1 MSPARLRVS
10 FLLLVTLATLFHL
23 VFGGVVWQAVGIG
36 ALLLYL
42 TTLGAQ
48 LTRMAKGLLLAAGVL
63 TLLALWRA
71 SNPGQLLF
79 EASGRFAFFATFV
92 VALSMLRLPAYRSRL
107 VRRCGQSMLLQPP
120 SRRYPIL
127 SLGSA
132 LFGIILNIGVLNL
145 FAAMIEKSNTL
156 GAAQGRVWVR
166 EARQRRMMLAL
177 LRGFSLAPL
186 ISPMGIGVAV
196 VLSSLHQVTWLE
208 LAPYILGA
216 AVLIFLAGWAVDFLT
231 GPHPPGNKTQASKNH
246 LAAPSLRPLGQFS
259 VLLLGIVALVFSIA
273 WLLELRLPIAA
284 LIGAPTGALVWL
296 AWQRRRLGYAGLPAA
311 VSAVHRQLPWL
322 LSPSANE
329 IVVLGAAG
337 YLGHLCVGLVDT
349 QQLAPLLTVLNQWG
363 AFNAVLAML
372 MVVGL
377 AQIGVNPIVTVT
389 LLVGLLPQLGIEGLS
404 PALIGASLMVGW
416 ALALMSSPMT
426 ASMLILSR
434 FTGVPATRIGYRWNG
449 RFLVASIPLL
459 AAWFMWS
466 PF

>member
-1 MSPARLRVS
+1 MSPARVRVS
-10 FLLLVTLATLFHL
+10 CLLLVTLATLTHL
-23 VFGGVVWQAVGIG
+23 VGGSVLWQAVGIV

-42 TTLGAQ
+42 ATLRGQ
-48 LTRMAKGLLLAAGVL
+48 LTRMAKGLLCAAGLL
-63 TLLALWRA
+63 TLLALWR
-71 SNPGQLLF
+71 SPTPGQLLF

-120 SRRYPIL
+120 GRRYPIL

-156 GAAQGRVWVR
+156 SAAQGRTWVQQ
-166 EARQRRMMLAL
+166 ARQRRMMLAL

-196 VLSSLHQVTWLE
+196 VLSSLPQVTWLQ

-216 AVLIFLAGWAVDFLT
+216 AGLIFMTGWAVDYLT
-231 GPHPPGNKTQASKNH
+231 GPHPPANKSSVS
-246 LAAPSLRPLGQFS
+246 PSLRPLAQFS
-259 VLLLGIVALVFSIA
+259 VLLIGIVALVFSLA
-273 WLLELRLPIAA
+273 WLLDVRLPIAA
-284 LIGAPTGALVWL
+284 LLGAPSGALLWL

-311 VSAVHRQLPWL
+311 LTAVHRQLPWL

-349 QQLAPLLTVLNQWG
+349 QQLGPLLAVLG
-363 AFNAVLAML
+363 PLGTFNAVLAML

-389 LLVGLLPQLGIEGLS
+389 LLVGLLPTLDIRGLT

-459 AAWFMWS
+459 ALWFGWS

>member
-1 MSPARLRVS
+1 
-10 FLLLVTLATLFHL
+10 LLLVTLATLSHL
-23 VFGGVVWQAVGIG
+23 VGGSVVWQAAGIG

-42 TTLGAQ
+42 VTLRGQ
-48 LTRMAKGLLLAAGVL
+48 LTRMAKGLLSAAGLL
-63 TLLALWRA
+63 TLLALWR
-71 SNPGQLLF
+71 SPTPSQLLF

-156 GAAQGRVWVR
+156 GAAQGRAWVR

-196 VLSSLHQVTWLE
+196 VLSSLPQVTWLQ

-216 AVLIFLAGWAVDFLT
+216 AGLIFMAGWAVDYFT
-231 GPHPPGNKTQASKNH
+231 GPHPPASK
-246 LAAPSLRPLGQFS
+246 APVTPSLRPLAQFS
-259 VLLLGIVALVFSIA
+259 MLLIGIVALVCTIA
-273 WLLELRLPIAA
+273 WLLNLRLPIAA
-284 LIGAPTGALVWL
+284 LLGAPTGALVWL
-296 AWQRRRLGYAGLPAA
+296 AWQRRRLGCAGLPAA
-311 VSAVHRQLPWL
+311 ITAVHRQLPWL

-349 QQLAPLLTVLNQWG
+349 QQLAPLLAVLDSLG
-363 AFNAVLAML
+363 TLNAVLAML

-389 LLVGLLPQLGIEGLS
+389 LLVGLLPTLGIEGLT
-404 PALIGASLMVGW
+404 PERIGAALMVGW

-434 FTGVPATRIGYRWNG
+434 FTGVPTTQIGYRWNG
-449 RFLVASIPLL
+449 RFLITAIPLL
-459 AAWFMWS
+459 ALWFGWS

>member
-10 FLLLVTLATLFHL
+10 CLLLVTLATLIHL
-23 VFGGVVWQAVGIG
+23 VGGSVAWQAAGIV

-42 TTLGAQ
+42 MTLKGQ
-48 LTRMAKGLLLAAGVL
+48 LTRMAKGLLCAAGVL
-63 TLLALWRA
+63 TLLALWR
-71 SNPGQLLF
+71 SPTPGQLLF
-79 EASGRFAFFATFV
+79 EASGRFAFFATFI

-107 VRRCGQSMLLQPP
+107 VRHCGQSMLLQPP

-156 GAAQGRVWVR
+156 SAAQGRAWVR

-196 VLSSLHQVTWLE
+196 VLSSLPQVTWPQ

-216 AVLIFLAGWAVDFLT
+216 AALIFMAGWAVDYFT
-231 GPHPPGNKTQASKNH
+231 GPHPPANKTYVT
-246 LAAPSLRPLGQFS
+246 PSLRPLAQFS
-259 VLLLGIVALVFSIA
+259 VLLIGIVALVFSIA

-284 LIGAPTGALVWL
+284 LLGAPTGALLWL
-296 AWQRRRLGYAGLPAA
+296 AWQRRRLGYGGLPAA
-311 VSAVHRQLPWL
+311 ITAVHRQLPWL

-337 YLGHLCVGLVDT
+337 YLGHVCVGLVDT
-349 QQLAPLLTVLNQWG
+349 QQLAPLLAVLDPLG
-363 AFNAVLAML
+363 TLNAVLAML

-389 LLVGLLPQLGIEGLS
+389 LLVGLLPTMGIEGLT
-404 PALIGASLMVGW
+404 PELIGASLMVGW

-449 RFLVASIPLL
+449 RFLIAAIPLL
-459 AAWFMWS
+459 ALWFGWS

>member
-1 MSPARLRVS
+1 MNPARLRVS
-10 FLLLVTLATLFHL
+10 LLLLVTLATLFDL
-23 VFGGVVWQAVGIG
+23 VVGSLFGQAVGVS

-42 TTLGAQ
+42 TALGAQ
-48 LTRMAKGLLLAAGVL
+48 LTRMAKGLLLAAGAL

-71 SNPGQLLF
+71 PAPGQLLF
-79 EASGRFAFFATFV
+79 EAGGRFAFFATFV

-156 GAAQGRVWVR
+156 GAAQGRIWVH

-196 VLSSLHQVTWLE
+196 VLSSLPQVSWLE

-216 AVLIFLAGWAVDFLT
+216 AALIFLAGWVVDFLT
-231 GPHPPGNKTQASKNH
+231 GPHPPVNKTQA
-246 LAAPSLRPLGQFS
+246 AVPSLRPLAQFS
-259 VLLLGIVALVFSIA
+259 VLLMGIVALVFSIA

-284 LIGAPTGALVWL
+284 LIGAPTGALIWL

-377 AQIGVNPIVTVT
+377 AQVGVNPIVTVT
-389 LLVGLLPQLGIEGLS
+389 LLVGLLPQLGIEELT

-434 FTGVPATRIGYRWNG
+434 FTGVPATHIGYRWNG

-459 AAWFMWS
+459 AAWFVWS

>member
-1 MSPARLRVS
+1 
-10 FLLLVTLATLFHL
+10 
-23 VFGGVVWQAVGIG
+23 
-36 ALLLYL
+36 
-42 TTLGAQ
+42 
-48 LTRMAKGLLLAAGVL
+48 
-63 TLLALWRA
+63 
-71 SNPGQLLF
+71 
-79 EASGRFAFFATFV
+79 
-92 VALSMLRLPAYRSRL
+92 MLRLPAYRSRL

-156 GAAQGRVWVR
+156 GAAQGRAWVR

-196 VLSSLHQVTWLE
+196 VLSSLPQVTWLQ
-208 LAPYILGA
+208 LAPFIWGA
-216 AVLIFLAGWAVDFLT
+216 AALIFLAGWAVDFVT
-231 GPHPPGNKTQASKNH
+231 GPHPPANSAQVAT
-246 LAAPSLRPLGQFS
+246 PSLRPLGQFS
-259 VLLLGIVALVFSIA
+259 VLLIGIVALVFSIA

-284 LIGAPTGALVWL
+284 LLGAPTGALIWL
-296 AWQRRRLGYAGLPAA
+296 AWQRRRLGYGGLPAA
-311 VSAVHRQLPWL
+311 ASAVHRQLPWL

-349 QQLAPLLTVLNQWG
+349 QQLAPLLAVLNQWG

-377 AQIGVNPIVTVT
+377 AQVGVNPIVTVT
-389 LLVGLLPQLGIEGLS
+389 LLVGLLPQLAIEGLT
-404 PALIGASLMVGW
+404 PPLIGSSLMVG
-416 ALALMSSPMT
+416 
-426 ASMLILSR
+426 
-434 FTGVPATRIGYRWNG
+434 
-449 RFLVASIPLL
+449 
-459 AAWFMWS
+459 
-466 PF
+466 

>member
-10 FLLLVTLATLFHL
+10 FLLLVTLATLIHL
-23 VFGGVVWQAVGIG
+23 VGGSVAWQAAGVGV
-36 ALLLYL
+36 LLLYL
-42 TTLGAQ
+42 MTLKGQ
-48 LTRMAKGLLLAAGVL
+48 LTRMAKGLLCAAGVL
-63 TLLALWRA
+63 TLLALWR
-71 SNPGQLLF
+71 SPTPGQLLF
-79 EASGRFAFFATFV
+79 EASGRFAFFATFI

-156 GAAQGRVWVR
+156 SAAQGRAWVR

-196 VLSSLHQVTWLE
+196 VLSSLPQVTWPQ

-216 AVLIFLAGWAVDFLT
+216 AALIFMAGWAVDYFT
-231 GPHPPGNKTQASKNH
+231 GPHPPANKTYVT
-246 LAAPSLRPLGQFS
+246 PSLRPLAQFS
-259 VLLLGIVALVFSIA
+259 VLLIGIVALVFSIA
-273 WLLELRLPIAA
+273 WLLDLRLPIAA
-284 LIGAPTGALVWL
+284 LLGAPTGALLWL
-296 AWQRRRLGYAGLPAA
+296 AWQRRRLGFGGLPAA
-311 VSAVHRQLPWL
+311 ITAVHRQLPWL

-349 QQLAPLLTVLNQWG
+349 QQLAPLLAVLGPLG
-363 AFNAVLAML
+363 ALNSVLAML

-389 LLVGLLPQLGIEGLS
+389 LLVGLLPTLGIEGLT
-404 PALIGASLMVGW
+404 PELIGASLMVGW

-449 RFLVASIPLL
+449 RFLIAAIPLL
-459 AAWFMWS
+459 ALWFGWS

>member
-1 MSPARLRVS
+1 MNSARLRVS
-10 FLLLVTLATLFHL
+10 LLLLVTLATLFHL
-23 VFGGVVWQAVGIG
+23 VVGSLFLQAVGIV
-36 ALLLYL
+36 ALVLYL
-42 TTLGAQ
+42 STLAGQ
-48 LTRMAKGLLLAAGVL
+48 LTRMAKGLLLVAGVL
-63 TLLALWRA
+63 TLLALWR
-71 SNPGQLLF
+71 SPSPVQLLF
-79 EASGRFAFFATFV
+79 DASGRFAFFATFV

-127 SLGSA
+127 SSGSA

-156 GAAQGRVWVR
+156 GAAQGRAWVR

-196 VLSSLHQVTWLE
+196 VLSSLPQVTWLE

-216 AVLIFLAGWAVDFLT
+216 AALIFLAGWAVDFFT
-231 GPHPPGNKTQASKNH
+231 GPHPPANKAQRVT
-246 LAAPSLRPLGQFS
+246 PSLRPLGQFS
-259 VLLLGIVALVFSIA
+259 VLLMGIVALVFSLA

-284 LIGAPTGALVWL
+284 LLGAPMAALIWL
-296 AWQRRRLGYAGLPAA
+296 AWQRRRLGHGGLPAA

-337 YLGHLCVGLVDT
+337 YLGHLCVGLVYT

-377 AQIGVNPIVTVT
+377 AQVGVNPIVTVT
-389 LLVGLLPQLGIEGLS
+389 LLVGLLPQLAIEGLTL
-404 PALIGASLMVGW
+404 PLIGSSLMVGW

-449 RFLVASIPLL
+449 RFLVTSIPLL
-459 AAWFMWS
+459 AAWFVWS